1 MSSGAYS
8 WHDFLEIW
16 TSWSFVWFLFWVKAL
31 QRAFDIC
38 VAAVR
43 VGEVFP
49 LHKMRTQTY
58 CVIMHFTHLSFFFYT
73 WRKIHCNGPFCLSP
87 CCCCAL
93 SLFSSAV
100 LIRRLISRM
109 GHTRARRAS
118 CIKHSS
124 SSHHRSPLFLDFC
137 YYGMTLLQHIFTQPF
152 TTLTYF
158 VIESTQVFPIILL
171 QSLAWENS
179 HVKNKDTL
187 KK

>member
-124 SSHHRSPLFLDFC
+124 SSPHITDLLCFWIFVITAWHSCSTFSLTHSLHWLTLLLSLPRCFQSFC
-137 YYGMTLLQHIFTQPF
+137 Y
-152 TTLTYF
+152 
-158 VIESTQVFPIILL
+158 
-171 QSLAWENS
+171 SLWHEKI
-179 HVKNKDTL
+179 HMWKIKIH
-187 KK
+187 

>member
-43 VGEVFP
+43 VGEAFHFMCVS
-49 LHKMRTQTY
+49 LHKMQTY
-58 CVIMHFTHLSFFFYT
+58 CVIMHFSHLS
-73 WRKIHCNGPFCLSP
+73 WRSPFLYLKENSLQWP
-87 CCCCAL
+87 L
-93 SLFSSAV
+93 PLVTLLLLFSLFCAQQDGTHQSLAC
-100 LIRRLISRM
+100 LMYKTQQLLPP
-109 GHTRARRAS
+109 
-118 CIKHSS
+118 
-124 SSHHRSPLFLDFC
+124 HHRSPLFLDFC
-137 YYGMTLLQHIFTQPF
+137 DYSMILLQHIFTHPF

-158 VIESTQVFPIILL
+158 VIESTRVFPIILL

-179 HVKNKDTL
+179 QVKNKDKL